1 MCAETSK
8 HYGPYCTALPDA
20 LTPLL
25 DRYADML
32 ALEGEGGDE
41 AYLFGPNHALDR
53 PYESAAWS
61 MAVKRAFAKH
71 SPGGREVAPKTL
83 RSSFITW
90 IRSETDCPAVLKAAA
105 HAQKHSE
112 HRQQSESYDAER
124 DTRLVKA
131 AFDCARRAKET
142 RPQPGHSRTALPPP
156 ATSTQRVVS
165 FCPLVDSQ
173 RRLCCQV

>member
-1 MCAETSK
+1 MRPCVRVRAAETSK

-25 DRYADML
+25 DRYADAL

-71 SPGGREVAPKTL
+71 SPAGREVAPKVL

-90 IRSETDCPAVLKAAA
+90 VRSETDCPAVLKAAA

-112 HRQQSESYDAER
+112 QRQQSESYECVSTEHPSPPSVTLWLLKRRRCRFSAVAAPSA
-124 DTRLVKA
+124 TRA
-131 AFDCARRAKET
+131 W
-142 RPQPGHSRTALPPP
+142 
-156 ATSTQRVVS
+156 
-165 FCPLVDSQ
+165 
-173 RRLCCQV
+173 